1 MQFSKRNLFSLVL
14 GFAVVVLTMLVF
26 GLKGR
31 QEPTETQAMPKL
43 GLDRYNFFGG
53 WRGMCQFEKKGF
65 FYVAER
71 DGVWWLVDPLGCAFV
86 SKGVNHVSPYGDYS
100 PALGYSPYERW
111 VKAKHESV
119 DAWLEVTV
127 LRLRSWG
134 FNTIGSWSYEQL
146 FLQMPYTVILD
157 VMASYGFNWVTG
169 AVPDIFD
176 AKFEEHAESVAVSK
190 CKPRVR
196 DPLLLGYFLDNELR
210 WGPDWR
216 SQRNLLDDFIKLPAE
231 APGKRVAAEALV
243 EACGGDLAELGR
255 KLGIRLENFE
265 DLLRFNGEIPAGGV
279 FDKARSL
286 FLSKFAERYFSVA
299 VNSVKKHDPNH
310 LVLGVRFAG
319 LPPSEVLEAAGKYL
333 DVISVNFYTYGSHEP
348 PIDALKRIYELTG
361 KPIMVTEFSYKAM
374 DSGLPNT
381 KGASEPVK
389 TQRERSYLAARYVL
403 RIMALPYVVGY
414 HWFQYTDQPKE
425 GRFDGENSNY
435 GLMKIED
442 EPWELLTKVFHY
454 VNGKAEEVHAG
465 LVGAEDA
472 LKQVIEMVKR
482 G

>member
-1 MQFSKRNLFSLVL
+1 MQLNRRKLFSLVL
-14 GFAVVVLTMLVF
+14 VFTVVLAMLVF
-26 GLKGR
+26 GLKGQR
-31 QEPTETQAMPKL
+31 ECTETQVTLKL
-43 GLDRYNFFGG
+43 GLNRYNFFGG
-53 WRGMCQFEKKGF
+53 WRGMCRFEARGF
-65 FYVAER
+65 FYVVER
-71 DGVWWLVDPLGCAFV
+71 EGVWWLVDPLGCAFT

-100 PALGYSPYERW
+100 PTLGYSPYERW
-111 VKAKHESV
+111 VKAKHENV
-119 DAWLEVTV
+119 DAWLEATV

-134 FNTIGSWSYEQL
+134 FNTIGSWSYEQF

-157 VMASYGFNWVTG
+157 VMASYGFNWVAGT
-169 AVPDIFD
+169 VPDIFD

-190 CKPRVR
+190 CEPRAR

-216 SQRNLLDDFIKLPAE
+216 SQKHLLDDFAKLPAK
-231 APGKRVAAEALV
+231 APGKRVAAEVLT
-243 EACGGDLAELGR
+243 EACGGSLAELGR
-255 KLGIRLENFE
+255 ELGIKLESFD
-265 DLLRFNGEIPAGGV
+265 DLLHFSGEIPAGGV

-286 FLSKFAERYFSVA
+286 FLKRFAERYFSVA
-299 VNSVKKHDPNH
+299 VSSVKRHDPNH

-319 LPPSEVLEAAGKYL
+319 LPPSEVLEAAGRYF
-333 DVISVNFYTYGSHEP
+333 DVVTVNFYTYGSHEP
-348 PIDALKRIYELTG
+348 PIDALKRVYELTG
-361 KPIMVTEFSYKAM
+361 KPVMVTEFSYKAM

-389 TQRERSYLAARYVL
+389 TQKERSYFTARYVL
-403 RIMALPYVVGY
+403 KIIELPYVVGY

-435 GLMKIED
+435 GLVKIDD
-442 EPWELLTKVFHY
+442 EPWELLTKVFSY

-465 LVGAEDA
+465 LARADEL
-472 LKQVIEMVKR
+472 LKQVTEIVKQ